1 MCWEETRL
9 ADKRRETTYFYEEGT
24 SIFERALVAG
34 HKRLNKVGGDSDRKT
49 TTSQVHGSF
58 TKRNERGSY
67 GLVCDEN
74 LWSFAI
80 MSKVLPTI
88 SMFPSGRKKITQG
101 RKLRQLHE
109 RDQRLH

>member
-74 LWSFAI
+74 LWSFAS
-80 MSKVLPTI
+80 MSTFLPTI
-88 SMFPSGRKKITQG
+88 SMDATRRGQKP
-101 RKLRQLHE
+101 RQHE
-109 RDQRLH
+109 RN